1 MRGSPP
7 RGAPRFIAISAL
19 SQTLRLRTDD
29 RQTPARRRDDARR
42 SRPGRLRVSAVW
54 LCRLVLLGPR
64 GDRRVQFRSRPVL
77 VLEPR
82 WLTAFDRPIPAGW
95 NGPRMATLE
104 RTFPFPRAR
113 YTGILEWITTTDH
126 KKIGV
131 MYLVTTFFFFLMGGL
146 LALGIRTQLATADNT
161 FLNAQQYNAAFTM
174 HGLTMVFLF
183 VVPVWT
189 GFANYI
195 VPLQLGARDM
205 IVTIFSLR
213 APGMTFMR
221 ITLFCWSV
229 LVTSFLLVL
238 AMPFLTVAGVLLL
251 FDRMAGT
258 NFFAVGQGAD
268 PLLWQYLFWFFGHP
282 EVYIMILPGFGVI
295 SEVLPVF
302 SRKPIFGYRM
312 IAYSS
317 AAIGFLS
324 FGVFVHHMFVAG
336 IDPAL
341 QVFFMASTM
350 LIAVPTGVKIFS
362 WLGTLWGGALRFRT
376 AMLFAMAFIVVFT
389 IGGISG
395 VFLGSV
401 PVDVQLSDTYFVVAH
416 IHYVLVQGALF
427 CAFAAFYYWMP
438 KMSGRLL
445 SEQLGRIHFFLFFI
459 GVNMAFFPMHQL
471 GLDGMPRRTFHY
483 PQSPEWASLT
493 LVSTIGAYIIGISIA
508 VFLFNFFH
516 SIVLGHGRPAGDD
529 PWEADTLEWATTS
542 PPQPYNFARIPVV
555 HSARPLKED
564 VAH

>member
-1 MRGSPP
+1 MEWTG
-7 RGAPRFIAISAL
+7 
-19 SQTLRLRTDD
+19 
-29 RQTPARRRDDARR
+29 
-42 SRPGRLRVSAVW
+42 
-54 LCRLVLLGPR
+54 
-64 GDRRVQFRSRPVL
+64 
-77 VLEPR
+77 
-82 WLTAFDRPIPAGW
+82 
-95 NGPRMATLE
+95 MATLE
-104 RTFPFPRAR
+104 RTFPFTRPR

-131 MYLVTTFFFFLMGGL
+131 LYLVTTFFFFLTGGL
-146 LALGIRTQLATADNT
+146 LALGIRTQLATPDT
-161 FLNAQQYNAAFTM
+161 GFLTAEAYNEAFTM
-174 HGLTMVFLF
+174 HGTTMVFLF

-195 VPLQLGARDM
+195 IPLQLGARDMAFPRLNALSYWLLLAGGIILYSAFAFGLPASGWTSYVPLSTAEFSKGVGQDLWILSLTVLGFSSIFGALNM

-213 APGMTFMR
+213 APGMTFHR
-221 ITLFCWSV
+221 IPLFMWSV

-251 FDRMAGT
+251 FDRLAHT
-258 NFFAVGQGAD
+258 NFFVTGSGAD

-302 SRKPIFGYRM
+302 SRKPIFGYKM

-317 AAIGFLS
+317 VAIGFLS

-341 QVFFMASTM
+341 QVFFMISTM

-362 WLGTLWGGALRFRT
+362 WLGTIWGGALRFKT
-376 AMLFAMAFIVVFT
+376 AMLFAMAFIVIFT

-427 CAFAAFYYWMP
+427 TFFAAAYYWIP
-438 KMSGRLL
+438 KMSGRLM
-445 SEQLGRIHFFLFFI
+445 SEKLGTIQFLLFFV
-459 GVNMAFFPMHQL
+459 GFNLAFYPMHQL
-471 GLDGMPRRTFHY
+471 GLEGMPRRTYHY
-483 PQSPEWASLT
+483 VQSPEWGMLNLIA
-493 LVSTIGAYIIGISIA
+493 TIGVYIIALSVMMFI
-508 VFLFNFFH
+508 FNFFS
-516 SIVLGHGRPAGDD
+516 SIVRKGAK
-529 PWEADTLEWATTS
+529 
-542 PPQPYNFARIPVV
+542 I
-555 HSARPLKED
+555 
-564 VAH
+564 

>member
-1 MRGSPP
+1 
-7 RGAPRFIAISAL
+7 
-19 SQTLRLRTDD
+19 
-29 RQTPARRRDDARR
+29 
-42 SRPGRLRVSAVW
+42 
-54 LCRLVLLGPR
+54 
-64 GDRRVQFRSRPVL
+64 
-77 VLEPR
+77 
-82 WLTAFDRPIPAGW
+82 
-95 NGPRMATLE
+95 MATLE
-104 RTFPFPRAR
+104 RTFPLVRPR
-113 YTGILEWITTTDH
+113 YSGILEWISTTDH

-131 MYLVTTFFFFLMGGL
+131 LYLTTTFFFFLAGGL
-146 LALGIRTQLATADNT
+146 LALGVRTQLATPDT
-161 FLNAQQYNAAFTM
+161 GFLNAQQYNAAFTM
-174 HGLTMVFLF
+174 HGVTMVFLF

-189 GFANYI
+189 GFANFI
-195 VPLQLGARDM
+195 IPLQLGARDMAFPRLNALSYWLLLAGGIVLYSAFVVGPPATGWTIYVPNSTREFSPGPGVDLLILALTVLGFSSIFGALNM

-213 APGMTFMR
+213 APGMTFFR
-221 ITLFCWSV
+221 ITLFTWSV

-238 AMPFLTVAGVLLL
+238 AMPFLTVAGILLL

-362 WLGTLWGGALRFRT
+362 WLGTIWGGALRFTT
-376 AMLFAMAFIVVFT
+376 AMLFAMAFIVIFT

-395 VFLGSV
+395 IFLGSV
-401 PVDVQLSDTYFVVAH
+401 PVDVQLSDTMYVVAH

-427 CAFAAFYYWMP
+427 CMFAAMYYWMP
-438 KMSGRLL
+438 KMSGRML
-445 SEQLGRIHFFLFFI
+445 SETLGRLHFFLFFI
-459 GVNMAFFPMHQL
+459 GVNLAFFPMHQL
-471 GLDGMPRRTFHY
+471 GLDGMPRRVFHY
-483 PQSPEWASLT
+483 PQSPEWAGLNM
-493 LVSTIGAYIIGISIA
+493 VSTIGAYIIAAAIV
-508 VFLFNFFH
+508 VFLWNFFY
-516 SIVLGHGRPAGDD
+516 SIVLGNGKPAGDD
-529 PWEADTLEWATTS
+529 PWEGDTLEWATTS

-564 VAH
+564 VPH

>member
-1 MRGSPP
+1 M
-7 RGAPRFIAISAL
+7 
-19 SQTLRLRTDD
+19 Q
-29 RQTPARRRDDARR
+29 
-42 SRPGRLRVSAVW
+42 
-54 LCRLVLLGPR
+54 
-64 GDRRVQFRSRPVL
+64 
-77 VLEPR
+77 
-82 WLTAFDRPIPAGW
+82 LT
-95 NGPRMATLE
+95 RMATLE
-104 RTFPFPRAR
+104 RTFPFTKPG
-113 YTGILEWITTTDH
+113 YTGVMEWVTTTDH

-131 MYLVTTFFFFLMGGL
+131 LYLVTTFFFFLTGGL
-146 LALGIRTQLATADNT
+146 LALTMRTQLATPDGQLLT
-161 FLNAQQYNAAFTM
+161 AQQYNEAFTM
-174 HGLTMVFLF
+174 HGTTMVFLF

-195 VPLQLGARDM
+195 IPLMIGARDMAFPRLNALSYWLLLSGAIVLYSSFVFGLPSAGWTSYVPLSTAKYSTGYGQDLWILGLTVLGFSSIFAALNM
-205 IVTIFSLR
+205 IVTIFALR
-213 APGMTFMR
+213 CPGLTFHR
-221 ITLFCWSV
+221 LPLFGWSV

-251 FDRMAGT
+251 FDRVAGT
-258 NFFAVGQGAD
+258 NFFSASEGAD

-282 EVYIMILPGFGVI
+282 EVYIMILPGFGVV

-302 SRKPIFGYRM
+302 SQKPIFGYKM

-317 AAIGFLS
+317 VAIGFLS

-341 QVFFMASTM
+341 QVFFMSSTM
-350 LIAVPTGVKIFS
+350 LIAVPTGVKVFS
-362 WLGTLWGGALRFRT
+362 WLGTIWGGAIRFKT
-376 AMLFAMAFIVVFT
+376 PMLFAMAFIVIFT

-395 VFLGSV
+395 IFLGSV

-438 KMSGRLL
+438 KISGRML
-445 SEQLGRIHFFLFFI
+445 SEQLGRIHFLLFFV
-459 GVNMAFFPMHQL
+459 GVNLAFFPMHQL
-471 GLDGMPRRTFHY
+471 GLEGMPRRTYHY
-483 PQSPEWASLT
+483 PQAPEWQELNDLST
-493 LVSTIGAYIIGISIA
+493 LGAYIIALAIP
-508 VFLFNFFH
+508 VFLWNVFD
-516 SIVLGHGRPAGDD
+516 SIVLGHGKPAGDD
-529 PWEADTLEWATTS
+529 PWQADTLEWATTS

>member
-1 MRGSPP
+1 
-7 RGAPRFIAISAL
+7 
-19 SQTLRLRTDD
+19 
-29 RQTPARRRDDARR
+29 
-42 SRPGRLRVSAVW
+42 
-54 LCRLVLLGPR
+54 
-64 GDRRVQFRSRPVL
+64 
-77 VLEPR
+77 
-82 WLTAFDRPIPAGW
+82 
-95 NGPRMATLE
+95 MATLE
-104 RTFPFPRAR
+104 RTFPLVRPR
-113 YTGILEWITTTDH
+113 YNGILEWIATTDH

-131 MYLVTTFFFFLMGGL
+131 LYLTTTFLFFLFGGL
-146 LALGIRTQLATADNT
+146 LALSIRTQLATPDT
-161 FLNAQQYNAAFTM
+161 GLLNAQQYNSAFTM
-174 HGLTMVFLF
+174 HGITMVFLF

-195 VPLQLGARDM
+195 IPLQLGARDMAFPRLNALSYWLLLAGGIVLYSAFIVGPPATGWTIYVPLSTGEFSPGHGVDLLILGLTVLGFSSIFGALNM

-213 APGMTFMR
+213 APGMTFFR
-221 ITLFCWSV
+221 ITLFTWSV

-341 QVFFMASTM
+341 QVFFMISTM

-362 WLGTLWGGALRFRT
+362 WLATLWGGALRFPT

-427 CAFAAFYYWMP
+427 CVFAAFYYWMP

-445 SEQLGRIHFFLFFI
+445 SETLGRLHFFLFFI
-459 GVNMAFFPMHQL
+459 GVNLAFFPMHQL

-483 PQSPEWASLT
+483 PQSPEWAGLN
-493 LVSTIGAYIIGISIA
+493 LISTIGAYIIA
-508 VFLFNFFH
+508 AALVVFLWNFFY
-516 SIVLGHGRPAGDD
+516 SIILRNGKPADND
-529 PWEADTLEWATTS
+529 PWAADTLEWATTS

-564 VAH
+564 VPH

>member
-1 MRGSPP
+1 
-7 RGAPRFIAISAL
+7 
-19 SQTLRLRTDD
+19 
-29 RQTPARRRDDARR
+29 
-42 SRPGRLRVSAVW
+42 
-54 LCRLVLLGPR
+54 
-64 GDRRVQFRSRPVL
+64 
-77 VLEPR
+77 
-82 WLTAFDRPIPAGW
+82 
-95 NGPRMATLE
+95 MATLE
-104 RTFPFPRAR
+104 RTFPLVRPR
-113 YTGILEWITTTDH
+113 YGGILEWVTTTDH

-131 MYLVTTFFFFLMGGL
+131 LYLTTTF
-146 LALGIRTQLATADNT
+146 
-161 FLNAQQYNAAFTM
+161 
-174 HGLTMVFLF
+174 FLF

-195 VPLQLGARDM
+195 IPLQLGARDMAFPRLNALSYWLLLAGGIVLYSAFVVGPPMTGWTMYVPLSTREFMPGNGMDLVILGLTVLGFSSIFGALNM

-341 QVFFMASTM
+341 QIFFMASTM

-401 PVDVQLSDTYFVVAH
+401 PVDVQLSAPYFVVAH

-427 CAFAAFYYWMP
+427 CMFAAMYYWMP
-438 KMSGRLL
+438 KMSGRML
-445 SEQLGRIHFFLFFI
+445 SETLGRLHFFLFFI
-459 GVNMAFFPMHQL
+459 GVNLAFFPMHQL
-471 GLDGMPRRTFHY
+471 GLDGMPRRIFHY
-483 PQSPEWASLT
+483 PQSPEWAGL
-493 LVSTIGAYIIGISIA
+493 
-508 VFLFNFFH
+508 
-516 SIVLGHGRPAGDD
+516 
-529 PWEADTLEWATTS
+529 
-542 PPQPYNFARIPVV
+542 
-555 HSARPLKED
+555 
-564 VAH
+564 